1 MRTNEESDIIQ
12 LSKSLTQIWEKE
24 KDKQYMNLPDDINKI
39 TGTIK
44 FLSIIIQMSMGYTL
58 QLNHENELTG

>member
-1 MRTNEESDIIQ
+1 VRTNEESDIIQ

-44 FLSIIIQMSMGYTL
+44 FLSITIQMSMGYTL

>member
-44 FLSIIIQMSMGYTL
+44 FLSITIQMSMGYTL